1 MFFWNVDQNKLYQ
14 RNSYRKQ
21 RSMHVRI
28 VIVSK
33 WKDYH
38 NLPNDPAVIIENDEM
53 NSLVRNDSTTI
64 DPVFLSSSSWND

>member
-1 MFFWNVDQNKLYQ
+1 MYQ

-21 RSMHVRI
+21 RSIHVRI
-28 VIVSK
+28 VIISK
-33 WKDYH
+33 WKDNH

-64 DPVFLSSSSWND
+64 DPVFFSSSSWND

>member
-1 MFFWNVDQNKLYQ
+1 
-14 RNSYRKQ
+14 
-21 RSMHVRI
+21 MHVRI

-64 DPVFLSSSSWND
+64 DPVFISYYDWYD